1 MSKYGMDIV
10 DLFGEEDARLIAIM
24 YVKLYHEIGDISFA
38 QQADGI
44 IEVIRE
50 IDRDK
55 ISEWIEKEGVKLD
68 KADQTGS

>member
-10 DLFGEEDARLIAIM
+10 DLFGEEDARLIAMM
-24 YVKLYHEIGDISFA
+24 YVKLYHDIGDVCFA

-44 IEVIRE
+44 IEKIRE
-50 IDRDK
+50 MDRDR
-55 ISEWIEKEGVKLD
+55 ISDWIEKEGVKLD